1 MMVTLFCNGR
11 MYLNDGMGK
20 FASALACDN
29 GRIVAV
35 GSVPELRNRFPH
47 RTEVDLE
54 GKLVLP
60 AFTDAHTHFA
70 SFCMSQNDVNLAGAS
85 SVEECLHRVH
95 AAVQRTPEGKWIRGS
110 GWNQNVWSPPVFP
123 SREQLDRVA
132 PRHPVYLDARDYHSA
147 WANSLALAAAGVTSS
162 SVWNDDGEIV
172 KDTDGQPTGI
182 LKEEARQLIWRV
194 LPEPTAADTAD
205 ALRRHQHLA
214 FQNGFCGI
222 GSMET
227 LRDWEAF
234 QTLHQSGELKI
245 RVAFYMP
252 VRFLNDAVAAK
263 LHSGDGDE
271 RLRFGG
277 MKIFM
282 DGTLGSQT
290 ASMLE
295 PYESSNNRGTEI
307 TSETEATAHVLKA
320 ADHGIACAVHA
331 IGDRAN
337 RSVLNAFEQLNRHRP
352 AHGLRSRVEHCQLIA
367 PDDIA
372 RFGRLGVVA
381 SMQPIHIPEDIDTA
395 ERQWGARCTGAY
407 AFRSLLRN
415 GAVLA
420 FGSDVPIETCN
431 VFEGMVAALRRTRRG
446 STATWYAAECL
457 DLPEIIHAYTVG
469 AAFATGEESI
479 KGRLLPGYLADFMV
493 VSQDIFSIEPE
504 AIPSTEV
511 ERMVVSGET
520 VWQR

>member
-1 MMVTLFCNGR
+1 MVTLFCNGR
-11 MYLNDGMGK
+11 ICTQEGTGK
-20 FASALACDN
+20 YVSAMVSDN
-29 GRIVAV
+29 GYIVAV
-35 GSVPELRNRFPH
+35 GSVSDLRNQFPH

-70 SFCMSQNDVNLAGAS
+70 SFCLSQNDVNLAGVS
-85 SVEECLHRVH
+85 SVEECLFRVQS
-95 AAVQRTPEGKWIRGS
+95 AAQRLPEGKWIRGS
-110 GWNQNVWSPPVFP
+110 GWNQNLWSPPAFP

-147 WANSLALAAAGVTSS
+147 WVNSLALASAGVTSS
-162 SVWNDDGEIV
+162 SVWNDNGEIV
-172 KDTDGQPTGI
+172 KNADGQPTGI

-194 LPEPTAADTAD
+194 LPEPTATDTAE
-205 ALRRHQHLA
+205 ALRQYQHLA
-214 FQNGFCGI
+214 FQNGFCSI

-234 QTLHQSGELKI
+234 QLLHTSGELKI
-245 RVAFYMP
+245 RVAYYMP
-252 VRFLNDAVAAK
+252 IRFLDDAVAAGI
-263 LHSGDGDE
+263 HSGDGDE

-290 ASMLE
+290 ASMLQ
-295 PYESSNNRGTEI
+295 PYEGSTNYGTEI
-307 TSETEATAHVLKA
+307 TSEADATAWILKA
-320 ADHGIACAVHA
+320 ADHNIACAVHA

-337 RSVLNAFEQLNRHRP
+337 RNVLNAFESLHRRRP
-352 AHGLRSRVEHCQLIA
+352 AHGLRSRIEHCQLVS
-367 PDDIA
+367 PDDIP
-372 RFGRLGVVA
+372 RFGRLGVIA

-395 ERQWGARCTGAY
+395 ERQWGTRCEGAY
-407 AFRSLLRN
+407 AFRSLLRH

-431 VFEGMVAALRRTRRG
+431 VFEGMYSALRRTRRG
-446 STATWYAAECL
+446 STDSWYAGECL
-457 DLPEIIHAYTVG
+457 DLPEIIHAYTIG

-479 KGRLLPGYLADFMV
+479 KGRLLPGYLADFMI
-493 VSQDIFSIEPE
+493 VSQDIFSVEPE
-504 AIPSTEV
+504 AIPSTRIEH
-511 ERMVVSGET
+511 MVVGGEI
-520 VWQR
+520 VL

>member
-1 MMVTLFCNGR
+1 MITLFCNGR
-11 MYLNDGMGK
+11 IYLNDGTGR
-20 FASALACDN
+20 FTSALACDN
-29 GRIVAV
+29 GRITAV
-35 GSVPELRNRFPH
+35 GSVSELRDRFPH
-47 RTEVDLE
+47 RNEVDLA

-70 SFCMSQNDVNLAGAS
+70 SYCMSQDDVSLAGVS
-85 SVEECLHRVH
+85 SLQECLRRVEI
-95 AAVQRTPEGKWIRGS
+95 AARRLPEGKWIRGS
-110 GWNQNVWSPPVFP
+110 GWNHNLWSPSAFP
-123 SREQLDRVA
+123 TRVQLDRVA
-132 PRHPVYLDARDYHSA
+132 PRHPVVLDARDYHSA
-147 WANSLALAAAGVTSS
+147 WVNSAALALAGVTES

-172 KDTDGQPTGI
+172 KDTDGRPTGI

-194 LPEPTAADTAD
+194 LPEPTAADIAG
-205 ALRRHQHLA
+205 ALRQYQHLA
-214 FQNGFCGI
+214 FRNGFCGI

-234 QTLHQSGELKI
+234 QLLHKSGELNI
-245 RVAFYMP
+245 RVAYYMP
-252 VRFLNDAVAAK
+252 IRFLDEAISAGLK
-263 LHSGDGDE
+263 SGDGDE

-295 PYESSNNRGTEI
+295 PYEGSDNTGTEI
-307 TSETEATAHVLKA
+307 TSETDATSWVLKA

-337 RSVLNAFEQLNRHRP
+337 RHILNAFDELNRRYPGHS
-352 AHGLRSRVEHCQLIA
+352 LRSRVEHCQLIA
-367 PDDIA
+367 PDDIP

-395 ERQWGARCTGAY
+395 DRQWGARNAGAY
-407 AFRSLLRN
+407 AFRSLLRT

-431 VFEGMVAALRRTRRG
+431 VFEGIDAALRRTRRT
-446 STATWYAAECL
+446 SADTWHAAECL
-457 DLPEIIHAYTVG
+457 SLPEIIHAYTVG
-469 AAFATGEESI
+469 AAFATVEESI
-479 KGRLLPGYLADFMV
+479 KGRLLPGQLADFMA

-504 AIPSTEV
+504 AISATRV
-511 ERMVVSGET
+511 ERMIVGGEVVWE
-520 VWQR
+520 